1 MTLAAL
7 GLVTITAYG
16 SWFYG
21 FGVLVSPITE
31 DTGWSTGA
39 MGLTFGVAQV
49 ITGAG
54 AFVAGRLL
62 DRFGGAGPFL
72 PQAVLGGGL
81 LLAATWA
88 GDVVVFGALYSLGAG
103 IVGATGFYHV
113 TTVAASRSGGPS
125 PERSIAVLTM
135 IGAFCS
141 PIFLPLTAW
150 MVEQWDWR
158 VAGRVLAVAAIVG
171 ALAAAWLARGG
182 ASPASGRSIDPVA
195 AVRSAFADRAVR
207 RMLTIY
213 MLAGMS
219 YGAVLVYQVPVM
231 VAAGLALGTAGAIG
245 GLRGFCQIFGR
256 VGLTG
261 AIGRWGA
268 RSLLLAAYV
277 VSAAGVALLLVDH
290 VVAAVVFAVLA
301 GAGLGATSPL
311 QVIHAR
317 AHFAEADLGLLMGM
331 QGAVVGMA
339 GGIGPFL
346 GGLLHDATGSWKPVV
361 VVGAVSLAGAAALL
375 AGSPGPPDPA
385 LLDHQDL
392 VGGADGDRPVGDGQ
406 QGGA

>member
-21 FGVLVSPITE
+21 FGVLVSPITD

-39 MGLTFGVAQV
+39 LGLTFGVAQV

-62 DRFGGAGPFL
+62 DRFGGAGPFV

-81 LLAATWA
+81 LLGATWA
-88 GDVVVFGALYSLGAG
+88 DHPLLFGALYALGAG

-113 TTVAASRSGGPS
+113 TTVAAARSGGTN
-125 PERSIAVLTM
+125 PERSIAILTM

-150 MVEQWDWR
+150 MVEAWDWR
-158 VAGRVLAVAAIVG
+158 VAGRVLAVAAIAG
-171 ALAAAWLARGG
+171 GLLGAWLARGG
-182 ASPASGRSIDPVA
+182 ASPGSGPSVDPVA
-195 AVRSAFADRAVR
+195 AVRAALGDRSVR
-207 RMLTIY
+207 RMLGVY

-219 YGAVLVYQVPVM
+219 FGAVLVYQVPVM
-231 VAAGLALGTAGAIG
+231 VAAGLTLGTAGAVG

-256 VGLTG
+256 AGLTG

-268 RSLLLAAYV
+268 RSLLMTAYAMSAVGV
-277 VSAAGVALLLVDH
+277 VLLLIDH
-290 VVAAVVFAVLA
+290 IVAAVAFAILA

-311 QVIHAR
+311 QVIHAQ
-317 AHFAEADLGLLMGM
+317 AYFDEGDLGLLMGM
-331 QGAVVGMA
+331 QGAAIGMS
-339 GGIGPFL
+339 GGIGPFV
-346 GGLLHDATGSWKPVV
+346 GGVLRDATDSWTPVV
-361 VVGAVSLAGAAALL
+361 LFGAAAL
-375 AGSPGPPDPA
+375 AGATVLLSSSPRPPERA
-385 LLDHQDL
+385 VVHGEHL
-392 VGGADGDRPVGDGQ
+392 VGGSDGDRSVRDRQDGD
-406 QGGA
+406 A

>member
-113 TTVAASRSGGPS
+113 TTVAASRSGGPAAQGVVCGS
-125 PERSIAVLTM
+125 LSERRPLLPARPEGGSRRRRRLDQGTDHRRRGDRRRSV
-135 IGAFCS
+135 
-141 PIFLPLTAW
+141 
-150 MVEQWDWR
+150 
-158 VAGRVLAVAAIVG
+158 
-171 ALAAAWLARGG
+171 
-182 ASPASGRSIDPVA
+182 
-195 AVRSAFADRAVR
+195 
-207 RMLTIY
+207 
-213 MLAGMS
+213 
-219 YGAVLVYQVPVM
+219 
-231 VAAGLALGTAGAIG
+231 
-245 GLRGFCQIFGR
+245 
-256 VGLTG
+256 
-261 AIGRWGA
+261 
-268 RSLLLAAYV
+268 
-277 VSAAGVALLLVDH
+277 
-290 VVAAVVFAVLA
+290 
-301 GAGLGATSPL
+301 
-311 QVIHAR
+311 AR
-317 AHFAEADLGLLMGM
+317 AACRRAC
-331 QGAVVGMA
+331 
-339 GGIGPFL
+339 
-346 GGLLHDATGSWKPVV
+346 S
-361 VVGAVSLAGAAALL
+361 
-375 AGSPGPPDPA
+375 
-385 LLDHQDL
+385 
-392 VGGADGDRPVGDGQ
+392 R
-406 QGGA
+406 

>member
-21 FGVLVSPITE
+21 FGVLVSPITD

-39 MGLTFGVAQV
+39 LGLTFGMAQV
-49 ITGAG
+49 ITGLG

-88 GDVVVFGALYSLGAG
+88 DHVAAFGVLYALGAG
-103 IVGATGFYHV
+103 TVGATGFYHV
-113 TTVAASRSGGPS
+113 TTVAASRSGGTN
-125 PERSIAVLTM
+125 PERSIAILTM

-150 MVEQWDWR
+150 MVETWDWR
-158 VAGRVLAVAAIVG
+158 VTARVLAIAAIGG
-171 ALAAAWLARGG
+171 ALLGAWFARGG
-182 ASPASGRSIDPVA
+182 ASTTHGPSPDPIA
-195 AVRSAFADRAVR
+195 AVRTALRDRGVRGMLAV
-207 RMLTIY
+207 Y

-219 YGAVLVYQVPVM
+219 FGAVLVYQVPVM
-231 VAAGLALGTAGAIG
+231 VAAGLTLGTAGAIG

-256 VGLTG
+256 AGLTG

-268 RSLLLAAYV
+268 RSLLIAAYAI
-277 VSAAGVALLLVDH
+277 SALGVAFLLIDH
-290 VVAAVVFAVLA
+290 VVAAVAFAVLA

-317 AHFAEADLGLLMGM
+317 TYFDEGDLGLLMGM
-331 QGAVVGMA
+331 QGAAIGMA
-339 GGIGPFL
+339 GGIGPFV
-346 GGLLHDATGSWKPVV
+346 GGVLRDALDSWTPVV
-361 VVGAVSLAGAAALL
+361 LFGAAAL
-375 AGSPGPPDPA
+375 AGATVLLSASPRPPEPA
-385 LLDHQDL
+385 CVHGEDL
-392 VGGADGDRPVGDGQ
+392 VGGSDSDRSVGDREDGDT
-406 QGGA
+406 

>member
-31 DTGWSTGA
+31 ETGWSTGA
-39 MGLTFGVAQV
+39 LGLTFGVAQV
-49 ITGAG
+49 ITGVG

-62 DRFGGAGPFL
+62 DRFGGVGPFL

-88 GDVVVFGALYSLGAG
+88 DDIVVFGLVYSVGAG

-113 TTVAASRSGGPS
+113 TTVAAARSGGAS

-141 PIFLPLTAW
+141 PIFLPVTAW
-150 MVEQWDWR
+150 MVETWDWR
-158 VAGRVLAVAAIVG
+158 VAGRVLAVAAMVG
-171 ALAAAWLARGG
+171 ALVGAWLARGG
-182 ASPASGRSIDPVA
+182 ASVGSGPSINPVA
-195 AVRSAFADRAVR
+195 AVRSALRDRGVR
-207 RMLTIY
+207 RMLAVY

-219 YGAVLVYQVPVM
+219 FGAVLVYQVPVM
-231 VAAGLALGTAGAIG
+231 VAAGLTLGTAGAIG

-268 RSLLLAAYV
+268 RSLLIGAYA
-277 VSAAGVALLLVDH
+277 VSAVGVALLLIDH
-290 VVAAVVFAVLA
+290 VAAAVAFAVLA

-317 AHFAEADLGLLMGM
+317 SYFDEGDLGLLMGM
-331 QGAVVGMA
+331 QGAVVGLA
-339 GGIGPFL
+339 GGIGPFA
-346 GGLLHDATGSWKPVV
+346 GGLLRDATDSWNPVV
-361 VVGAVSLAGAAALL
+361 VYGAVALAAATVLL
-375 AGSPGPPDPA
+375 SASPRPPEPA
-385 LLDHQDL
+385 VLDGQDL
-392 VGGADGDRPVGDGQ
+392 VGSGDGDRPVRDGQ
-406 QGGA
+406 DGRA

>member
-21 FGVLVSPITE
+21 FGVLVSPITD

-39 MGLTFGVAQV
+39 LGLTFGVAQV

-62 DRFGGAGPFL
+62 DRFGGAGPFV

-81 LLAATWA
+81 LLCATWA
-88 GDVVVFGALYSLGAG
+88 DDLLLFGVLYAVGAG

-113 TTVAASRSGGPS
+113 TTVAASRSGGAS
-125 PERSIAVLTM
+125 PERSIAILTM

-141 PIFLPLTAW
+141 PIFLPVTAW
-150 MVEQWDWR
+150 MVETWDWR
-158 VAGRVLAVAAIVG
+158 VAGRVLAVAAITG
-171 ALAAAWLARGG
+171 GLIGSWFARGG
-182 ASPASGRSIDPVA
+182 ASAGAGPSVDPIA
-195 AVRSAFADRAVR
+195 AVRAAVHDRSVR
-207 RMLTIY
+207 RMLTVY
-213 MLAGMS
+213 MLAGMTF
-219 YGAVLVYQVPVM
+219 GAVLVYQVPVM
-231 VAAGLALGTAGAIG
+231 VAAGLSLGTAGAIG

-268 RSLLLAAYV
+268 RSLLITAYGL
-277 VSAAGVALLLVDH
+277 SALGVAFLLIDH
-290 VVAAVVFAVLA
+290 VIAAVAFAVLA

-311 QVIHAR
+311 QAIHAR
-317 AHFAEADLGLLMGM
+317 SYFDEGDLGLLMGM
-331 QGAVVGMA
+331 QGAVIGMA
-339 GGIGPFL
+339 GGVGPFI
-346 GGLLHDATGSWKPVV
+346 GGLLRDALDSWSPVV
-361 VVGAVSLAGAAALL
+361 VFGTVALTGAAVLL
-375 AGSPGPPDPA
+375 SASPRPA
-385 LLDHQDL
+385 KSTLVHGQDL
-392 VGGADGDRPVGDGQ
+392 IGGGDGDGPVGDRQDGDP
-406 QGGA
+406 